1 MSADALF
8 NVTQA
13 LRVRLEDALSGPGS
27 VFVGPL
33 DDPDAKGASLVLF
46 LYRIAPNASL
56 RNSEHQVISDLPPND
71 VITYRNSLPLVLHY
85 LLTVGTLPGAP
96 EDPLLQLLGRAIRAL
111 NDVPELTGVK
121 VGHDTVTVSLDPV
134 STEEMSRI
142 WTLFPTANYRTS
154 VAYVATPVWIDPEDL
169 PTEAARVVEASLLGA
184 PKIGEPADA

>member
-1 MSADALF
+1 MSADAIF

-13 LRVRLEDALSGPGS
+13 LRARLEDALSGPGS

-56 RNSEHQVISDLPPND
+56 RNSDHQVVSDVPPND
-71 VITYRNSLPLVLHY
+71 IITYHNSLPLVLHY
-85 LLTVGTLPGAP
+85 LITVGTLPGSA

-111 NDVPELTGVK
+111 NDDPELTGIK
-121 VGHDTVTVSLDPV
+121 VGHDTVTVSLEPV
-134 STEEMSRI
+134 TTEEMSRI

-154 VAYVATPVWIDPEDL
+154 VAYIATPVWIDPAE
-169 PTEAARVVEASLLGA
+169 PPAEAARVVDASLLAGA
-184 PKIGEPADA
+184 KIGEPENA

>member
-1 MSADALF
+1 MSADAIF

-13 LRVRLEDALSGPGS
+13 LRARLEDALSGSGS

-56 RNSEHQVISDLPPND
+56 RNSDHRVISDTPPND
-71 VITYRNSLPLVLHY
+71 VITYKNSLPLVLHY
-85 LLTVGTLPGAP
+85 LVTVGTLPGLA

-121 VGHDTVTVSLDPV
+121 VRHDTVTVSLDPV

-154 VAYVATPVWIDPEDL
+154 VAYVASPVWIDPEE
-169 PTEAARVVEASLLGA
+169 PPIGAARVVEDGLLAGA
-184 PKIGEPADA
+184 KIGEPADV